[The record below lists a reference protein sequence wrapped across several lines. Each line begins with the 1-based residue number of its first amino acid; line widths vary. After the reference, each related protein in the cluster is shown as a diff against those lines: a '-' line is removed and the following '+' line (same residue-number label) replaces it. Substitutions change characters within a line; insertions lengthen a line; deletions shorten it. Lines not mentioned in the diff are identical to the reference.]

1 MAGILAGDQSALGVL
16 YDRHA
21 DAVFRLSY
29 RLLGDRGLA
38 EEVLQET
45 ILAVWNRAELYDPRI
60 ASLPAWLMTIARNR
74 SVDRLRARGRRPALL
89 SLSAAGGSAGS
100 DGAALDAALAGG
112 GAGGGRRRH
121 PRDGAGRTGRPARR
135 RAPGDRAGLLRGA
148 VAERDRRAAG
158 MAAGHGQDAYAPC
171 APAAARHAG
180 RDARTGVGR
189 PCRPD
194 AAAGRGP
201 VGRDRWTTL
210 KRANDSRTPS
220 WPRETVGSR
229 RLSPIRARR
238 ASSSVPTSPR
248 ARRAPASWMRCARS
262 ERCWPPPRPTPLP
275 RRPLCASA

>member
-89 SLSAAGGSAGS
+89 SLSAAGGSAGR

-112 GAGGGRRRH
+112 GLRAAAPVPPPPAGGAGAAGARGGRGR
-121 PRDGAGRTGRPARR
+121 PRPARAGAGRPGGPARR

-180 RDARTGVGR
+180 
-189 PCRPD
+189 
-194 AAAGRGP
+194 
-201 VGRDRWTTL
+201 
-210 KRANDSRTPS
+210 
-220 WPRETVGSR
+220 
-229 RLSPIRARR
+229 
-238 ASSSVPTSPR
+238 
-248 ARRAPASWMRCARS
+248 
-262 ERCWPPPRPTPLP
+262 
-275 RRPLCASA
+275 

>member
-1 MAGILAGDQSALGVL
+1 MEQSVDERSDATLMAGILAGDQSALGVL

-112 GAGGGRRRH
+112 RLVA
-121 PRDGAGRTGRPARR
+121 A
-135 RAPGDRAGLLRGA
+135 APMPPEPEA
-148 VAERDRRAAG
+148 VVDAAG
-158 MAAGHGQDAYAPC
+158 I
-171 APAAARHAG
+171 
-180 RDARTGVGR
+180 
-189 PCRPD
+189 
-194 AAAGRGP
+194 
-201 VGRDRWTTL
+201 
-210 KRANDSRTPS
+210 
-220 WPRETVGSR
+220 RETVLAALAG
-229 RLSPIRARR
+229 LPADERR
-238 ASSSVPTSPR
+238 AIELAYYGELSQSEIAERLGWPLGTVKTR
-248 ARRAPASWMRCARS
+248 TRRALLRLRGTLAETLGPELGARVA
-262 ERCWPPPRPTPLP
+262 PTPLP
-275 RRPLCASA
+275 GEAPSGGIDGPR